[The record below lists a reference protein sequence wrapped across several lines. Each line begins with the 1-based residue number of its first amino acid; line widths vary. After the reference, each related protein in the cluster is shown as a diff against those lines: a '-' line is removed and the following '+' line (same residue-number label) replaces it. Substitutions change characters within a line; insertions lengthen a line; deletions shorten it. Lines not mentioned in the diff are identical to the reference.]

1 MVALTKDQQR
11 PERMVRTT
19 GGGFVV
25 AGRGRESEVVVE
37 MVVILWDG
45 NPSRSVGLAP
55 RIC

>member
-11 PERMVRTT
+11 PERIVRAN

-25 AGRGRESEVVVE
+25 AGRGREGEVVVE

-45 NPSRSVGLAP
+45 NPSGSVDLAP